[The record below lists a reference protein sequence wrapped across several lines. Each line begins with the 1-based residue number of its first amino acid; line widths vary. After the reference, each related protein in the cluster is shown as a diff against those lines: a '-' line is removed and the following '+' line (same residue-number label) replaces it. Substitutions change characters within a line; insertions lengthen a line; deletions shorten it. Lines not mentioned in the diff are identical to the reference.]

1 MKIQQMFQQLKDV
14 TDGHV
19 PGKFLFAVHKECLKA
34 TSCMK
39 TASMDSQPWY
49 LSVTR
54 NENH

>member
-1 MKIQQMFQQLKDV
+1 MFQQLKDV